1 MPPTWLT
8 VLAGISLAS
17 AFVCTGLIA
26 ADIFVRGYRQH
37 VCIMDV
43 VWPLT
48 ALYSGPLGWLAYR
61 RWGRLNSPRYRQQA
75 GARGHYPFSVSAG
88 ISDTHYGAGCALGDV
103 ISEWVLLAAGAAIA
117 GVALWP
123 QYIADFAL
131 AFVFGIAFQY
141 FAIVPMRQLG
151 FRAGVIAALKS
162 DTLSVLTF
170 EIGLF
175 GWMALMFFVFFNDP
189 HLRPDHAAYWFL
201 MQIGMILGFLTS
213 YPASFLTS
221 YPANNWLIRHGIKE
235 AM

>member
-8 VLAGISLAS
+8 VLAWISLAS

-37 VCIMDV
+37 VWIMDV

-61 RWGRLNSPRYRQQA
+61 RWGRLNSPRYRHQA
-75 GARGHYPFSVSAG
+75 GARGHYPFSVSVG
-88 ISDTHYGAGCALGDV
+88 ISDTHCGARCALGDV
-103 ISEWVLLAAGAAIA
+103 ISEWVLLAAIA

-123 QYIADFAL
+123 EYIADFAL

-201 MQIGMILGFLTS
+201 MQVGMILG
-213 YPASFLTS
+213 FLTS
-221 YPANNWLIRHGIKE
+221 YPANNWLIRFEIKE

>member
-8 VLAGISLAS
+8 VLAWISLAS

-26 ADIFVRGYRQH
+26 ADIFVRGHRQH
-37 VCIMDV
+37 VWIMDA

-75 GARGHYPFSVSAG
+75 GARGHYPFSVSVG
-88 ISDTHYGAGCALGDV
+88 ISDTHCGAGCALGDV
-103 ISEWVLLAAGAAIA
+103 IGEWVLLAVGAAIA

-123 QYIADFAL
+123 EYIADFAL

-151 FRAGVIAALKS
+151 FRDGVIAALKS

-201 MQIGMILGFLTS
+201 MQVGMILG
-213 YPASFLTS
+213 FLTS
-221 YPANNWLIRHGIKE
+221 YPANNWLIRHAIKE